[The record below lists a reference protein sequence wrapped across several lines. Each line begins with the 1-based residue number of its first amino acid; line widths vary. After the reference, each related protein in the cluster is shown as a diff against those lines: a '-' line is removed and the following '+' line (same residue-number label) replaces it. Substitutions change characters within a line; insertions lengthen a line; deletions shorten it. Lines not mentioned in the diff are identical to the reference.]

1 MQKKCRDFHLHW
13 VLATIFAVLVRAD
26 DTIDLGPGLTGDQT
40 IASQNGQFELGFFS
54 PGSNNK
60 WYIGIWYAQITP
72 RTVVWVANREQPVS
86 SFAALKFTEN
96 GTLAVLEAN
105 NNPVWETGNLLR
117 ASRAVILDSGNLVL
131 LADDSSN
138 RNDSKKGKKHAS
150 DIVVWESFDNP
161 ADTWLPGMKI
171 SYGKLLTSWK
181 TLTNPAPGD
190 FSLRLNLEESG
201 SNSGKFSEFQ
211 LVWRNSFPYW
221 SSGKWIGNSF
231 MFIPEMTVK
240 YIYNFS
246 FVNPNSS
253 DGYFTYT
260 VLPQSNVMSRFAVD
274 NFGKIKQY
282 TWTNQANAWNM
293 FWQEPRG
300 NCKVYGLCGPNGV
313 CDDSENV
320 TNSDFCKCVGG
331 FKSRFPQAWDSQDW
345 SGGCVRSSP
354 LQCKT
359 DTFYE
364 FGNVDLDKDN
374 INSVLI
380 SGGVSVDSCRRSCL
394 DNCSCIG
401 YAYREG
407 FKECRML
414 WGDLWNLRNCSAD
427 DDNDSGTTS
436 DSTCTRNSALV
447 YVRIAACDLPKK
459 DFPKRK
465 VSPGVLIGALS
476 GFGAFTIIV
485 FLNFL
490 CWKHWKK
497 AKNTAESFHGTTLTM
512 FTYKDLQIATR
523 NFSEKLGS
531 GGFGSVYKGV
541 LSGSIPIAVKK
552 LERPEGGEKQFRMEV
567 STIGTIQHVNLVRL
581 RGFCSEGDRRLLVYD
596 YMPNGSLNTFLF
608 KEQQNILGWDTRY
621 RIALGTARAL
631 AYLHEECR
639 DCIIHCDIK
648 PENILL
654 DADFNAKVSD
664 FGLAKLVGRDFSR
677 VLTTM
682 RGTRGYLAP
691 EWISGLPITAKADV
705 YSFGMTLL
713 EIIGGRRNIETSN
726 VESEKWFFPPWAA
739 KQVSVGNI
747 LELVD
752 NHLAMGIDEEEVRRA
767 AMVAIWC
774 IQDDEDSRPTMGTI
788 VKMLEGILD
797 VSTPPI
803 PRTLQA
809 LMDENRV
816 SQTMTVDSEMDSPVS
831 SPSSIVVV
839 NASKDLESS

>member
-253 DGYFTYT
+253 DG
-260 VLPQSNVMSRFAVD
+260 
-274 NFGKIKQY
+274 
-282 TWTNQANAWNM
+282 
-293 FWQEPRG
+293 
-300 NCKVYGLCGPNGV
+300 
-313 CDDSENV
+313 
-320 TNSDFCKCVGG
+320 
-331 FKSRFPQAWDSQDW
+331 
-345 SGGCVRSSP
+345 
-354 LQCKT
+354 
-359 DTFYE
+359 
-364 FGNVDLDKDN
+364 
-374 INSVLI
+374 
-380 SGGVSVDSCRRSCL
+380 RSCL

-581 RGFCSEGDRRLLVYD
+581 RGFCSEG
-596 YMPNGSLNTFLF
+596 
-608 KEQQNILGWDTRY
+608 
-621 RIALGTARAL
+621 
-631 AYLHEECR
+631 
-639 DCIIHCDIK
+639 
-648 PENILL
+648 
-654 DADFNAKVSD
+654 
-664 FGLAKLVGRDFSR
+664 
-677 VLTTM
+677 
-682 RGTRGYLAP
+682 
-691 EWISGLPITAKADV
+691 
-705 YSFGMTLL
+705 
-713 EIIGGRRNIETSN
+713 GRRNIETSN